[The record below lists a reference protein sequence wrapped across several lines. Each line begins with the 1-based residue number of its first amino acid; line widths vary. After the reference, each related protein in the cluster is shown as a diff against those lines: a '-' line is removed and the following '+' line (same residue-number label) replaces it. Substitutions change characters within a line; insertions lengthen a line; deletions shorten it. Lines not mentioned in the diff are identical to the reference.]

1 MSRNAEITLDWA
13 DGTYLFA
20 LKWAQIIE
28 LQEQLDAGPYFVL
41 SRLSDGTWRAGD
53 ISNVIRL
60 GLIGGGMEPVA
71 ALKKVR
77 TYVEDRPPVENIMVA
92 QAVLSAGVIGAP
104 DEVEKPAA
112 SEKPEAGEGM
122 ETPLSRAE
130 KSDLP
135 PSLQTEPSLD

>member
-53 ISNVIRL
+53 ISHVIRL

-77 TYVEDRPPVENIMVA
+77 TYVEDRPPIENIIVA

-104 DEVEKPAA
+104 DEPEEPAMPEKQN
-112 SEKPEAGEGM
+112 AGEGT
-122 ETPLSRAE
+122 ETTLSRAA

-135 PSLQTEPSLD
+135 PSSKMEPPSD

>member
-1 MSRNAEITLDWA
+1 LDWA

-53 ISNVIRL
+53 ISHVIRL

-77 TYVEDRPPVENIMVA
+77 AYVEDRPPLENIIVA

-104 DEVEKPAA
+104 DEPEEPAMPEKQN
-112 SEKPEAGEGM
+112 AGERT
-122 ETPLSRAE
+122 ETTLSRAA